1 MQSMKVSTRLAMLVC
16 LSALLLVVV
25 GGAGLWGLHTSNAA
39 VHTVFADRV
48 VPLRQLGEMQRLQL
62 INQITV
68 EAQAAN
74 PQQGS
79 AAAAIKQVQ
88 ENLAEIDNL
97 WKAYIATQ
105 LTAEETRLTQV
116 FVEARRRYR
125 AEGLEPALEALR
137 ANDPERS
144 RPATAQ
150 MRALY
155 VDVRTP
161 LEALLKLQSDEA
173 ALEDTASAQ
182 RFERLRNAGI
192 ATFLLGLAA
201 LVATGLA
208 VTRGLL
214 RELGAEPADA
224 AALARRVAAGDLTQ
238 PVRLRAGDSSSMM
251 ASLAEMQQAL
261 RQAVSDVRRNAD
273 SVATAS
279 SEIAQGN
286 LDLSQRTEEQASAL
300 QQTAASMEQLT
311 GAVRQSADN
320 ARQASQLATAAS
332 DVAQRGGQAVGE
344 LVTTMQGLNES
355 SRRIADIVGVI
366 DGIAFQTNIL
376 ALNAAVE
383 AARAGD
389 QGRGFAVVASEVRTL
404 AQRSAAAAK
413 DVKALIAD
421 SVTRI
426 EAGGTVADRAG
437 QTVGE
442 VVDSIKRV
450 SDLVAEIS
458 ASSQEQ
464 SAGIDQVGQAVVQ
477 MDQVTQQNAA
487 LVEESTAA
495 AESLRQQASQLLAA
509 VQVFRLD
516 EAQAPSA
523 VQGSTAAAP
532 ARTGAERRG
541 PQRAVNTVRPSFGRA
556 AMAVAAAP
564 RATGADGGWASF

>member
-1 MQSMKVSTRLAMLVC
+1 MQSLKVSTRLAVLVGLC
-16 LSALLLVVV
+16 LLLLVVV
-25 GGAGLWGLHTSNAA
+25 GTAGLWGLQTANVSMR
-39 VHTVFADRV
+39 TMYDDRV
-48 VPLRQLGEMQRLQL
+48 VPLRQLGEIQRRQL
-62 INQITV
+62 ASQIVV
-68 EAQAAN
+68 EAHVASPEPGGAN
-74 PQQGS
+74 
-79 AAAAIKQVQ
+79 AAIALIQ
-88 ENLAEIDNL
+88 ENIAEIDVS
-97 WKAYIATQ
+97 WGAYMATQ
-105 LTAEETRLTQV
+105 LTAEEARLAQKLLEV
-116 FVEARRRYR
+116 RRRYL
-125 AEGLEPALEALR
+125 AEGLRPALEALR
-137 ANDPERS
+137 AGDPERS
-144 RPATAQ
+144 RLAAAH
-150 MRALY
+150 MLALY
-155 VDVRTP
+155 TDVQP
-161 LEALLKLQSDEA
+161 VLEALLKLQADVA
-173 ALEDTASAQ
+173 ASENTASAQ
-182 RFERLRNAGI
+182 RYETLRNTGI
-192 ATFLLGLAA
+192 ATLLVGLLA
-201 LVATGLA
+201 LAATGLV

-238 PVRLRAGDSSSMM
+238 PVTLRPGDTGSLM
-251 ASLAEMQQAL
+251 ASLAEMQQSL
-261 RQAVSDVRRNAD
+261 CEAVAGVRRNAD

-332 DVAQRGGQAVGE
+332 DVAQRGGRAVGE

-389 QGRGFAVVASEVRTL
+389 QGRGFAVVASEVRSL

-541 PQRAVNTVRPSFGRA
+541 PQRAVNAVRPSFGRA

-564 RATGADGGWASF
+564 RATGTDGGWASF